1 VSLAFRVDDE
11 GARRQIRT
19 VLDRSLIVEA
29 AAGTGKTTEMVRRIA
44 AVIERG
50 LTTIDRVVAVTFTR
64 KAAGELKL
72 RLRQELD
79 AARGRADAGAR
90 ARLEEAVA
98 HLEEAHIGTIHSF
111 CGEILRERPVEAL
124 VDPAFEE
131 LSEVEAP
138 RLYKQVFRRWMQEKL
153 NVASPGLE
161 RALSRL
167 ASRDWDDRTPM
178 EQLEDAGWK
187 LIEWRDFPGEWRR
200 EEFALERE
208 IDELVRGVRLLEA
221 MAGQCR
227 RTNDNLRKSL
237 EPAVS
242 LAQWIARAEDVR
254 ERDYYALEG
263 MFIKLLRDLKGDVRK
278 GSGAYGEGVTRE
290 EVLAARDGLTAALES
305 FKQRAD
311 ADLAGLLQ
319 VELTELVPL
328 YDDRKRRAGKLDF
341 LDLLICVRDL
351 VAGNGEVRR
360 YLQERFSHIFVDEF
374 QDTDPLQ
381 AEILILLSADDPA
394 QQDWLEVTPAPG
406 KLFVVGDPKQSVYR
420 FRRADVMLYGMI
432 TSALTSRGVELVR
445 LSKSFRAVP
454 EIQRM
459 VNAAFAP
466 EMTGDTVAGQPEY
479 VPLAEH
485 ALSTADQPPLVVL
498 PVPEPYGKQ
507 RLARA
512 SVEQSLPDACAAWVD
527 WLLKESGWTVRD
539 PDGRRVAVEAA
550 HVCLLF
556 RRFLSYGRDAARRD
570 VTRDYTRAL
579 EARGIPHLLVGA
591 KSFHHREEVE
601 TMRAALTAVE
611 WPDDEL
617 SVFATL
623 KGSLFAIPDSL
634 LLRFRSSFGSL
645 HPFRKLPDEAG
656 PEFAPVAEALGLLAK
671 LHRERNR
678 RPLVATVSEI
688 LEQTRAHAGFA
699 LRPGGN
705 QVLANVNRVCDLARS
720 FELGGGISFRGFV
733 EELNQQAERE
743 ESVEAPVIEEG
754 ADGVRI
760 MTVHTAKG
768 LEFPV
773 VLLAD
778 ITANISSP
786 QPDRHVDPRRR
797 VCATRLLGCTP
808 WDLIDHQPEEG
819 ARDRAEGVRIA
830 YVAATRARDLLVV
843 PAVGDGPLDGWLTPL
858 NKSIYPARERA
869 RASKPAPLSPK
880 LGEDTVLRR
889 PPDFNT
895 TPPDSVRP
903 GLHDLDG
910 YGVVWWDPHKLGL
923 NAEAKFGLRQEEILA
938 EDAGAQAASEG
949 IRRYR
954 EWQERRAEILAA
966 GGSPEFDLLIAT
978 ATAEAPPGPEIV
990 IQVASTKTA
999 GARPA
1004 GRRFGTLVHAVLR
1017 DVPLDARKPV
1027 IEPMAEA
1034 KARVVGATA
1043 EESEAAVEAVAS
1055 ALAHPLL
1062 RRATASEQCHREW
1075 PLVLK
1080 LEAADR
1086 NVCATERVLEG
1097 VVDLAY
1103 QEDGGWTIVDF
1114 KTDAALSPE
1123 RYQRQLAWYVYAVG
1137 RLTGQPARGWLLN
1150 V

>member
-1 VSLAFRVDDE
+1 MSLAFRVDDE
-11 GARRQIRT
+11 GARHQIRT
-19 VLDRSLIVEA
+19 ALDRSLIVEA
-29 AAGTGKTTEMVRRIA
+29 AAGTGKTTEMVHRIA
-44 AVIERG
+44 AVIKSG

-79 AARGRADAGAR
+79 AARGRADAEAR

-187 LIEWRDFPGEWRR
+187 LIEWRDFPGAWRR

-208 IDELVRGVRLLEA
+208 IDTLAGSVKLLDA

-242 LAQWIARAEDVR
+242 LAQWIARAEEVR

-263 MFIKLLRDLKGDVRK
+263 MFIKLLGDLKRDVRK

-290 EVLAARDGLTAALES
+290 EVLAARDAMTAALDG

-319 VELTELVPL
+319 GELTELVPR

-351 VAGNGEVRR
+351 VAGNAEVRR

-381 AEILILLSADDPA
+381 AEILILLSSADPD

-454 EIQRM
+454 QIQRL
-459 VNAAFAP
+459 VNVAFAP
-466 EMTGDTVAGQPEY
+466 EMTGDTAAGQPEY

-485 ALSTADQPPLVVL
+485 APSTTDQPPLVVL

-507 RLARA
+507 RISRA
-512 SVEQSLPDACAAWVD
+512 SVEESLPDACAAWID
-527 WLLKESGWTVRD
+527 WLLRESGWTVRD
-539 PDGRRVAVEAA
+539 LHGQRVAVQAS

-556 RRFLSYGRDAARRD
+556 RRFLSFGRD

-579 EARGIPHLLVGA
+579 EARGIAHLLVGA

-634 LLRFRSSFGSL
+634 LLRFRSVLGSL
-645 HPFRKLPDEAG
+645 HPFRKLPAG
-656 PEFAPVAEALGLLAK
+656 PMPDFAPIVEALGLLAE

-705 QVLANVNRVCDLARS
+705 QVLANVYRVCDLARS

-778 ITANISSP
+778 ITANICSQ
-786 QPDRHVDPRRR
+786 QPDRYVDARQR

-808 WDLIDHQPEEG
+808 WDLIDHQPVEG

-843 PAVGDGPLDGWLTPL
+843 PAVGDEPLDGWLAPL
-858 NKSIYPARERA
+858 HKSIYPARERA
-869 RASKPAPLSPK
+869 RASKPAPLSPQ

-889 PPDFNT
+889 PPDFDT
-895 TPPDSVRP
+895 TPADSVRP

-910 YGVVWWDPHKLGL
+910 YGVVWWDPRKLHL
-923 NAEAKFGLRQEEILA
+923 KAEAKFGLRQEEILA
-938 EDAGAQAASEG
+938 EDAGALASSEG
-949 IRRYR
+949 VRRYR
-954 EWQERRAEILAA
+954 EWWERRAEILAA
-966 GGSPEFDLLIAT
+966 GGTPAFDLLIAT
-978 ATAEAPPGPEIV
+978 EVAEAPPGPEIA

-999 GARPA
+999 QTRPA
-1004 GRRFGTLVHAVLR
+1004 GKRFGTLVHAVLR
-1017 DVPLDARKPV
+1017 EVPLNARKPA
-1027 IEPMAEA
+1027 IQAMAAA
-1034 KARVVGATA
+1034 KARVVGATP
-1043 EESEAAVEAVAS
+1043 EESEAAVEAVAA

-1062 RRATASEQCHREW
+1062 RRATEAEHCHREW

-1080 LEAADR
+1080 LGAGDTDIR
-1086 NVCATERVLEG
+1086 ATERVLEG

-1103 QEDGGWTIVDF
+1103 LENGGWTIVDF
-1114 KTDAALSPE
+1114 KTDATLLPE
-1123 RYQRQLAWYVYAVG
+1123 RYQRQLAWYVHAVG
-1137 RLTGQPARGWLLN
+1137 RLTGQPAHGWLLN